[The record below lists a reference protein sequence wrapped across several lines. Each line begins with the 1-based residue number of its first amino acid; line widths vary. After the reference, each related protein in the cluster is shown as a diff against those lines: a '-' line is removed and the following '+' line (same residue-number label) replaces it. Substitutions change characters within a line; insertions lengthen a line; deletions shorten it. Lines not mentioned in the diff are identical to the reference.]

1 MQSDKGN
8 DSPRMTTGLQ
18 ISLFFRSLALQASWN
33 NQRMQNLGLLWNML
47 PWLRR
52 QKRDVTRDRVFC
64 RRYFGFFNTNPYLS
78 NFLIGGL
85 VRLEDDLA
93 SGCELQPG
101 MVGTF
106 RDSVGRALASLG
118 DQLFWLGLR
127 PTLVMIISLAGLL
140 GKIHL
145 VLALVC
151 VFACGQLLLRWVS
164 LREGYRLGLDIV
176 DLLFD
181 SRWHTWISIAKRS
194 GMVLT
199 GMVAGLYLA
208 KVADFG
214 TMDNHT
220 LLWIGTILGIGMP
233 VVLRKRYPGEILIL
247 GALILALI
255 LTFAI

>member
-1 MQSDKGN
+1 M
-8 DSPRMTTGLQ
+8 SPEIRKDTSRLTLGLQ
-18 ISLFFRSLALQASWN
+18 ISLFLRSLALQASWN
-33 NQRMQNLGLLWNML
+33 NQRMQNLGLLWNVL

-52 QKRDVTRDRVFC
+52 QKRVVNRDRVFC

-93 SGCELQPG
+93 AGCDLEPG

-118 DQLFWLGLR
+118 DQLFWLGMR
-127 PTLVMIISLAGLL
+127 PTLVMVISLAGLL
-140 GKIHL
+140 GRIHL
-145 VLALVC
+145 VLAVVC
-151 VFACGQLLLRWVS
+151 IFACGQLLLRWVS
-164 LREGYRLGLDIV
+164 LRHGYALGLDIV

-181 SRWHTWISIAKRS
+181 SRWHTWIGIAKKS

-208 KVADFG
+208 KVAEFG

-220 LLWIGTILGIGMP
+220 LLWIGTGLGIGLP
-233 VVLRKRYPGEILIL
+233 VVLRKRFPGEILIL
-247 GALILALI
+247 AALFLALL